1 LAFVGGADGFLDK
14 TALVTDLLPAVRDIV
29 GLLR

>member
-14 TALVTDLLPAVRDIV
+14 TAPVTDLVPAIRDIV
-29 GLLR
+29 GLAR